1 MFNSSMQ
8 LTSGDIL
15 TLLII
20 LAVILVIVILF
31 NIIFVSV
38 SLRRV
43 ARRADRISK
52 EAEAIV
58 IKPLQTADAA
68 IDWIVSFLQGWTEEK
83 ETKKKHG
90 KHHKHED
97 VIDA

>member
-8 LTSGDIL
+8 LSSGDIL

-31 NIIFVSV
+31 NIIFVTV
-38 SLRRV
+38 SMRRV
-43 ARRADRISK
+43 ARRADTVSK
-52 EAEAIV
+52 EMEAIV

-68 IDWIVSFLQGWTEEK
+68 VEWVVSFLDGWREEK
-83 ETKKKHG
+83 HAKKKH
-90 KHHKHED
+90 KHHKHDEVD
-97 VIDA
+97 V